1 MKIKIIRPLPACIG
15 LSKIKKIRG
24 NPGIPRAD
32 KKENKNEIIV
42 TDNNLNGL
50 HLHLYY

>member
-1 MKIKIIRPLPACIG
+1 MKIKIIRQLPTCVG
-15 LSKIKKIRG
+15 LIKIKKNRR

-32 KKENKNEIIV
+32 KKENKNEIID